1 MNRYSSP
8 DIDAL
13 LSALETRI
21 VIIDGA
27 MGTMIQGYNL
37 QEADYR
43 GSEFAEHPDDLK
55 GNNDLLNLTRPDVIS
70 EVHLAYLEAGA
81 DIIETN
87 TFNGTRVAQS
97 DYGLESAVDQ
107 INLVGAQLA
116 RQAADA
122 MTAKTPN
129 RPRFVAGVLGPT
141 PRTASISPDVND
153 PGARNI
159 DFDALVADY
168 QAATLSLIDGGVDL
182 LLVETIFDTLNAKA
196 AIFAIREAMDLRQ
209 VELPIMLS
217 VTFPD
222 TSGRLLSGQTAEAF
236 WYAVAHAKPLIVG
249 SNCGRRFR
257 EVEPFLE
264 SLSEVAPCYFSAHLN
279 AGLPNAF
286 GEYDETPEDMHTDFR
301 NFAERGLLNL
311 AGGCCGTTPAH
322 ITAIASAVED
332 IPPRPIPAPENDTCL
347 SGLEP
352 FMFAGKNFVNVGERC
367 NVTGSAR
374 FKDLILDDDYDAALE
389 VARIQVE
396 DGAQIIDI
404 NMDEGMLDAEGA
416 MVRFLRMAAA
426 EPDIARV
433 PFMIDS
439 SKWSVIEA
447 GLKCVQGKAVVNS
460 ISLKAGE
467 TEFLEQARLCQRY
480 GAAVVVMA
488 FDEDGQADN
497 LARRKEICRRCYTLL
512 TEQLDFNP
520 YDIIFDPNIFAIGTG
535 IEEHNNYAVDFIDA
549 TQFIKAELPGARV
562 SGGVS
567 NVSFSFRGN
576 NPVREA
582 IHSAFLYHS
591 IRAGMDMG
599 IVNAGQLAVYD
610 DLSNSLRDAVED
622 VVLNRRE
629 DATER
634 LLDLAEQYRGTRTGI
649 GRVEDLSWREASVG
663 ERLKHALLRGIT
675 NFIEVDTEEARQL
688 YDRPI
693 QVIEGPLMDGMNVVG
708 DLFGEGKMFLPQV
721 VKSARVMKQS
731 VAYLQPFI
739 EAGKTDGAGNNGK
752 ILLATVKGDVH
763 DIGKNIV
770 GIVLQCNNFE
780 IIDLGVMVHCDE
792 ILKRAKEEQVDI
804 IGLSGLITPSLEEM
818 SHISREM
825 QRRDFNVPLM
835 IGGATTSKAHTAVK
849 IAPEYHNNTVVYVPD
864 ASRSVSVASQLLGD
878 AKQQFRETT
887 ESEYAQVRERVA
899 NRKTRS
905 EQIPYETACERALR
919 LDWDSYVPPKPTF
932 TGTKVFNDYPIADLI
947 ETIDWTPF
955 FITWD
960 LHGKYPAILDDK
972 VVGEQARE
980 LFADAQQMLKQIVDD
995 NWLQANAVIGFW
1007 PAHQCDHDDIVI
1019 SDADGV
1025 ELAKLHHMRQQIQ
1038 KREEEPNLSL
1048 ADFIAPVD
1056 GPADY
1061 IGGFCV
1067 TTGHG
1072 VDERVAEFEKQH
1084 DDYNAILLKSLAD
1097 RLAEAF
1103 AERLHERVRKEFWA
1117 YAPDEA
1123 LTNAALIRE
1132 RYRGIRPAPGY
1143 PACPDHLE
1151 KDTLFELLEAESGTG
1166 VSLTESFAM
1175 YPTASVSGFYFSHP
1189 AAKYFS
1195 VGKIGEDQL
1204 MSLAGRKD
1212 MTRDT
1217 LARWLAPNL
1226 E

>member
-1 MNRYSSP
+1 MTRFSSP
-8 DIDAL
+8 KIAALLDAL
-13 LSALETRI
+13 ASRI
-21 VIIDGA
+21 VVIDGA
-27 MGTMIQGYNL
+27 MGTMIQGYGL

-43 GSEFAEHPDDLK
+43 GSQFAAHPSDLK
-55 GNNDLLNLTRPDVIS
+55 GNNDLLNLTRPDIIS

-87 TFNGTRVAQS
+87 TFNGTRVAQG
-97 DYGLESAVDQ
+97 DYGLESAVDD
-107 INLVGAQLA
+107 INLAGARLA

-122 MTAKTPN
+122 MTAKTPEK
-129 RPRFVAGVLGPT
+129 PRFVAGVLGPT

-159 DFDALVADY
+159 DFDSLAADY
-168 QAATLSLIDGGVDL
+168 KAAALSLIDGGVDL
-182 LLVETIFDTLNAKA
+182 LLIETIFDTLNAKA
-196 AIFAIREAMDLRQ
+196 AIFAIRDAMDLRG
-209 VELPIMLS
+209 VELPLMLS

-236 WYAVAHAKPLIVG
+236 WYAIAHAQPLIVG
-249 SNCGRRFR
+249 SNCGRRFK

-264 SLSEVAPCYFSAHLN
+264 SLAEVATCYFSAHLN

-286 GEYDETPEDMHTDFR
+286 GEYDETPEDMQTDFR
-301 NFAERGLLNL
+301 NFAERGYLNL
-311 AGGCCGTTPAH
+311 AGGCCGTSPAH
-322 ITAIASAVED
+322 IAAIAAAVED
-332 IPPRPIPAPENDTCL
+332 VAPRKIPATANDTCL

-352 FMFAGKNFVNVGERC
+352 FVFAGKNFVNVGERC

-374 FKDLILDDDYDAALE
+374 FKDLILDDDYAAALE

-404 NMDEGMLDAEGA
+404 NMDEGMLDAEAA

-467 TEFLEQARLCQRY
+467 AEFLDQARLCQRY

-497 LARRKEICRRCYTLL
+497 LERREAICRRCYTLL
-512 TEQLDFNP
+512 TETLDFNP

-535 IEEHNNYAVDFIDA
+535 IEPHNNYAVDFIDA
-549 TQFIKAELPGARV
+549 TRFIKAELPGARV

-582 IHSAFLYHS
+582 IHSVFLYHS

-610 DLSNSLRDAVED
+610 DLSVALKAAVED
-622 VVLNRRE
+622 VVLNRRD

-634 LLDLAEQYRGTRTGI
+634 LLDLAEQYRGTSTGT
-649 GRVEDLSWREASVG
+649 GRVEDLSWRETPVG
-663 ERLKHALLRGIT
+663 ERLKHALLKGIT
-675 NFIEVDTEEARQL
+675 TYIEEDTEEARQQCE
-688 YDRPI
+688 RPI

-739 EAGKTDGAGNNGK
+739 EAEKTDGAGNNGK

-792 ILKRAKEEQVDI
+792 ILKRAREAQVDI

-818 SHISREM
+818 SHIAREM
-825 QRRDFNVPLM
+825 QRLGLDVPLM

-849 IAPEYHNNTVVYVPD
+849 IAPEYRNNTVVYVPD
-864 ASRSVSVASQLLGD
+864 ASRSVSVATQLLGD
-878 AKQQFRETT
+878 DKQRFRETT
-887 ESEYAQVRERVA
+887 ETEYAQVRERVA
-899 NRKTRS
+899 NRKSRS
-905 EQIPYETACERALR
+905 EAIPYETACERALR
-919 LDWDSYVPPKPTF
+919 LDWESYTPPVPAF
-932 TGTKVFNDYPIADLI
+932 TGTKVLANYPIAELI
-947 ETIDWTPF
+947 EKIDWTPF

-960 LHGKYPAILDDK
+960 LHGKYPAILNDN
-972 VVGEQARE
+972 VVGEQARQ
-980 LFADAQQMLKQIVDD
+980 LFADAQQMLKQIVDE

-1007 PAHQCDHDDIVI
+1007 PAQQSDHDDIVI
-1019 SDADGV
+1019 TDTHGA
-1025 ELAKLHHMRQQIQ
+1025 ELARLHQMRQQMQ

-1056 GPADY
+1056 GPRDY
-1061 IGGFCV
+1061 VGGFCV

-1072 VDERVAEFEKQH
+1072 VDERVAEFEKAH

-1103 AERLHERVRKEFWA
+1103 AEHLHERVRKEFWG
-1117 YAPDEA
+1117 YAPDED
-1123 LTNAALIRE
+1123 LSNEALIRE

-1151 KDTLFELLEAESGTG
+1151 KGTLFDLLDASTATG
-1166 VSLTESFAM
+1166 VTLTESFAM
-1175 YPTASVSGFYFSHP
+1175 YPTASVSGLYFSHP

-1195 VGKIGEDQL
+1195 VGKIGDDQL
-1204 MSLAGRKD
+1204 TQLAIRKD
-1212 MTRDT
+1212 MDKAE

-1226 E
+1226 A

>member
-1 MNRYSSP
+1 
-8 DIDAL
+8 
-13 LSALETRI
+13 
-21 VIIDGA
+21 
-27 MGTMIQGYNL
+27 
-37 QEADYR
+37 
-43 GSEFAEHPDDLK
+43 
-55 GNNDLLNLTRPDVIS
+55 
-70 EVHLAYLEAGA
+70 
-81 DIIETN
+81 
-87 TFNGTRVAQS
+87 
-97 DYGLESAVDQ
+97 
-107 INLVGAQLA
+107 
-116 RQAADA
+116 
-122 MTAKTPN
+122 
-129 RPRFVAGVLGPT
+129 
-141 PRTASISPDVND
+141 
-153 PGARNI
+153 
-159 DFDALVADY
+159 
-168 QAATLSLIDGGVDL
+168 
-182 LLVETIFDTLNAKA
+182 
-196 AIFAIREAMDLRQ
+196 
-209 VELPIMLS
+209 
-217 VTFPD
+217 
-222 TSGRLLSGQTAEAF
+222 
-236 WYAVAHAKPLIVG
+236 
-249 SNCGRRFR
+249 
-257 EVEPFLE
+257 
-264 SLSEVAPCYFSAHLN
+264 
-279 AGLPNAF
+279 
-286 GEYDETPEDMHTDFR
+286 
-301 NFAERGLLNL
+301 
-311 AGGCCGTTPAH
+311 
-322 ITAIASAVED
+322 
-332 IPPRPIPAPENDTCL
+332 
-347 SGLEP
+347 
-352 FMFAGKNFVNVGERC
+352 
-367 NVTGSAR
+367 
-374 FKDLILDDDYDAALE
+374 
-389 VARIQVE
+389 
-396 DGAQIIDI
+396 
-404 NMDEGMLDAEGA
+404 
-416 MVRFLRMAAA
+416 
-426 EPDIARV
+426 
-433 PFMIDS
+433 
-439 SKWSVIEA
+439 
-447 GLKCVQGKAVVNS
+447 
-460 ISLKAGE
+460 
-467 TEFLEQARLCQRY
+467 
-480 GAAVVVMA
+480 
-488 FDEDGQADN
+488 
-497 LARRKEICRRCYTLL
+497 
-512 TEQLDFNP
+512 
-520 YDIIFDPNIFAIGTG
+520 
-535 IEEHNNYAVDFIDA
+535 
-549 TQFIKAELPGARV
+549 
-562 SGGVS
+562 
-567 NVSFSFRGN
+567 
-576 NPVREA
+576 
-582 IHSAFLYHS
+582 
-591 IRAGMDMG
+591 
-599 IVNAGQLAVYD
+599 
-610 DLSNSLRDAVED
+610 
-622 VVLNRRE
+622 
-629 DATER
+629 
-634 LLDLAEQYRGTRTGI
+634 
-649 GRVEDLSWREASVG
+649 
-663 ERLKHALLRGIT
+663 
-675 NFIEVDTEEARQL
+675 
-688 YDRPI
+688 
-693 QVIEGPLMDGMNVVG
+693 
-708 DLFGEGKMFLPQV
+708 MFLPQV

-818 SHISREM
+818 SHIAREM

-849 IAPEYHNNTVVYVPD
+849 IAPEYHNSTVVYVPD

-1007 PAHQCDHDDIVI
+1007 PAYQCDHDDIVI
-1019 SDADGV
+1019 SDANGV
-1025 ELAKLHHMRQQIQ
+1025 EVAKLHHMRQQIQ

-1204 MSLAGRKD
+1204 MSLAARKD